1 MQCNPRRV
9 SRHAKCKERLCTS
22 ENLEKKTHL
31 ADLDSWGTSTT
42 SPKHYKV
49 LFCQFATKV
58 TEMFVQFL
66 TEKIKLRPCTN
77 GSIPPYGLWNISF
90 RRNILKFQ
98 LQSYVPTIIGHPLW
112 TVVIALA
119 PKHNHVSHI
128 WNCLAGY
135 RWNKTLP
142 LSLNHFI
149 IKLFLHIFLQV
160 KSFNWSEH

>member
-42 SPKHYKV
+42 SPKHYI

-98 LQSYVPTIIGHPLW
+98 LQSYVPTSSAIHYELW
-112 TVVIALA
+112 WL
-119 PKHNHVSHI
+119 H
-128 WNCLAGY
+128 
-135 RWNKTLP
+135 LP
-142 LSLNHFI
+142 LNITMFPIYGIVWPAIVETKPSLSPLTI
-149 IKLFLHIFLQV
+149 L
-160 KSFNWSEH
+160 S